1 MNIWKK
7 INPRDLKNIDN
18 QSNDGFNSDIWIN
31 KIKKKISK
39 SIFLSKKKKFMEYYI
54 SSSPIPWILL
64 NEKKKKIRILDFG
77 SGFQEVFFQLINCK
91 KNRDI
96 IIDSIEKENVCCEL
110 KKEDFFKNKSVK
122 INFFEKINFN
132 MKYDYV
138 HISDSLQYMLDW
150 KKILIKISKKK
161 PKFIILNNL
170 TAGDF
175 KTYYTEQNFY
185 NNKLIYIFF
194 NLNEIKKILKNYE
207 VAHESLFLN
216 KIKNEYIE
224 YPQKNFKNK
233 DKLGFPKTVVFKL
246 NF

>member
-1 MNIWKK
+1 
-7 INPRDLKNIDN
+7 
-18 QSNDGFNSDIWIN
+18 
-31 KIKKKISK
+31 
-39 SIFLSKKKKFMEYYI
+39 
-54 SSSPIPWILL
+54 L
-64 NEKKKKIRILDFG
+64 NEKKKKIRVLDFG
-77 SGFQEVFFQLINCK
+77 SGFQEVFFQLINYK
-91 KNRDI
+91 KNKDI

-132 MKYDYV
+132 KKYDYV

-185 NNKLIYIFF
+185 KNKLIYIFF

-216 KIKNEYIE
+216 KIKNEYIQ

>member
-1 MNIWKK
+1 
-7 INPRDLKNIDN
+7 
-18 QSNDGFNSDIWIN
+18 
-31 KIKKKISK
+31 
-39 SIFLSKKKKFMEYYI
+39 
-54 SSSPIPWILL
+54 
-64 NEKKKKIRILDFG
+64 
-77 SGFQEVFFQLINCK
+77 
-91 KNRDI
+91 
-96 IIDSIEKENVCCEL
+96 
-110 KKEDFFKNKSVK
+110 
-122 INFFEKINFN
+122 

>member
-1 MNIWKK
+1 
-7 INPRDLKNIDN
+7 
-18 QSNDGFNSDIWIN
+18 
-31 KIKKKISK
+31 
-39 SIFLSKKKKFMEYYI
+39 MEYYI

-64 NEKKKKIRILDFG
+64 NEKKKKIRVLDFG
-77 SGFQEVFFQLINCK
+77 SGFQEVFFQLINYK
-91 KNRDI
+91 KNKDI

-132 MKYDYV
+132 KKYDYV

-185 NNKLIYIFF
+185 KNKLIYIFF

-216 KIKNEYIE
+216 KIKNEYIQ